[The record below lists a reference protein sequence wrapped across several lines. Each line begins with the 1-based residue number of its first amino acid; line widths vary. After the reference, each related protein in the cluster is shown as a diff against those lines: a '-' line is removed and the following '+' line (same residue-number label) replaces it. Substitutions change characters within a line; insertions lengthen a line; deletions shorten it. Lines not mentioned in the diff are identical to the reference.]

1 MDAER
6 YSAQLEGESNLAPSA
21 TVSSVSLQEF
31 YPYSLPFACTAS
43 HARPEG
49 SAARGECVG
58 VRPTSR
64 TTQATARAPTGGK
77 WVKWCFCSI
86 HTGAGTPPTHAVCS
100 CPGAPPTTARVV
112 TCSAVSAPLAPRA
125 DIYRAE
131 VTFSPLLRPS
141 QVRGSYSAQLGSCI
155 ALREKAARKLT
166 RKALPSYGARSRR
179 SSAVHR
185 AKSTV

>member
-64 TTQATARAPTGGK
+64 TTQATARAPTGGNMGEM
-77 WVKWCFCSI
+77 VFLLNSHRNRC
-86 HTGAGTPPTHAVCS
+86 PPYLDLYD
-100 CPGAPPTTARVV
+100 RK
-112 TCSAVSAPLAPRA
+112 SAYENTKSLSRLGLAPA
-125 DIYRAE
+125 PANE
-131 VTFSPLLRPS
+131 TNVK
-141 QVRGSYSAQLGSCI
+141 SY
-155 ALREKAARKLT
+155 
-166 RKALPSYGARSRR
+166 
-179 SSAVHR
+179 
-185 AKSTV
+185 